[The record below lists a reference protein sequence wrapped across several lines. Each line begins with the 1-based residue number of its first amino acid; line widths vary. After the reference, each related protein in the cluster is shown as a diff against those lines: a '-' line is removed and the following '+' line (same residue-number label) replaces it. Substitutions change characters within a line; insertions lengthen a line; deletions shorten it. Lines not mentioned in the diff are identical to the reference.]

1 MGSGDAEDGTARAG
15 VLLRRLLAGAEGE
28 RLRATWRVLLAGL
41 LVFQLTE
48 TASVRV
54 ASALGSRAPVVV
66 GTVQATVFGVL
77 LVGWARYVD
86 RRPLAEY
93 GFRSPPTWAL
103 DLVVGVC
110 AVLVGWALW
119 VGVGTALGW
128 TTVAVPL
135 STPDGPVALGLV
147 AALVAFGT
155 NVWVQETVFRGLV
168 LKNVAEGLRNRA
180 LDARRAILTAWLLTV
195 AYFVLIHG
203 ATRPRVVVDLAVAG
217 AVFGALY
224 VHTGSLALPVGA
236 HLGANFA
243 GGAVFVPTQVAAER
257 TAVFAVS
264 GGVPGPE
271 LLNTGVPKV
280 VAGYLLLLG
289 WVRWRHGRIDV
300 DLSIAEW
307 VHR

>member
-1 MGSGDAEDGTARAG
+1 MGGRDVGYGTARVRA
-15 VLLRRLLAGAEGE
+15 LLRRLLVGAERE

-54 ASALGSRAPVVV
+54 AGVVGSRAPVVV
-66 GTVQATVFGVL
+66 GTVQAVVFGVL

-86 RRPLAEY
+86 RRPLADY
-93 GFRSPPTWAL
+93 GFRSPPTWAF
-103 DLVVGVC
+103 DLVVGVG
-110 AVLVGWALW
+110 AVLVAWTLW
-119 VGVGTALGW
+119 FGVGTALGW
-128 TTVAVPL
+128 TTVTVSL
-135 STPDGPVALGLV
+135 SAPAGPVALGLA

-155 NVWVQETVFRGLV
+155 NAWVQETVFRGLV
-168 LKNVAEGLRNRA
+168 LKNAAEGLA
-180 LDARRAILTAWLLTV
+180 SHTFDARRAVLAAWLLTV

-236 HLGANFA
+236 HLGANVV
-243 GGAVFVPTQVAAER
+243 GGAVFVPSGIAGDRA
-257 TAVFAVS
+257 AVFVVS

-280 VAGYLLLLG
+280 VLGYLLLLG
-289 WVRWRHGRIDV
+289 WVRWRHGEVGIETAVATWTR
-300 DLSIAEW
+300 
-307 VHR
+307 R